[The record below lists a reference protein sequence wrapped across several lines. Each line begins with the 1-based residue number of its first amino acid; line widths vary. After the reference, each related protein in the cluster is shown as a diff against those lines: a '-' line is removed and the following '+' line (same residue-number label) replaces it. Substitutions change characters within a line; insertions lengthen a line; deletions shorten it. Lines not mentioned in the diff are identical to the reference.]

1 MTESKSYHL
10 PKKDRKFTF
19 DEIEELILAGKIQRS
34 TKIWEKSLT
43 DWIKIID
50 HPDFSETF
58 EQYDKIA
65 KDQLNRALGLD
76 EETQK
81 KREMRKMFDDV
92 EEEKYVSQ
100 KSGLL
105 KWVVIGFVIVGIP
118 FGGFFILELMNKKPE
133 VVKEDKKE
141 VKIDDINLDHV
152 KFGSGVMKID
162 SVKGVTVKKV
172 EKSEEDEILKE
183 VLLEIKKEEKA
194 KAVKDNKIAKAAAKK
209 KSSGLFD
216 KVSED
221 ELAAFRNSFLKKT
234 KSRKVGGGS
243 VKGSQFAKAKEEL
256 SGKQISVTIKKYS
269 GSIKYCYN
277 KALKDDTGIR
287 GKMELTLHILGN
299 GKVAKVINETPK
311 FKGTAI
317 NRCITKQIKS
327 KWQFPKFN
335 GTLTTVTIPFIL
347 SAQ

>member
-1 MTESKSYHL
+1 MTNSKSYHL

-19 DEIEELILAGKIQRS
+19 DEIEELILAGKVQRS

-43 DWIKIID
+43 DWIKITD
-50 HPDFSETF
+50 HPDFAETF
-58 EQYDKIA
+58 TQYDIIA
-65 KDQLNRALGLD
+65 KEQLNKALGLD
-76 EETQK
+76 EETVK
-81 KREMRKMFDDV
+81 KREMRQMFNDV
-92 EEEKYVSQ
+92 EDEKFVQQ

-105 KWVVIGFVIVGIP
+105 KWIIIGLVIVGIP
-118 FGGFFILELMNKKPE
+118 FGGFFVLELMNKSPE
-133 VVKEDKKE
+133 VKKEAKKE
-141 VKIDDINLDHV
+141 VKIDDINLDNV

-162 SVKGVTVKKV
+162 SVKGVTVKQV
-172 EKSEEDEILKE
+172 EKTQEDEILKE
-183 VLLEIKKEEKA
+183 VIMELKKEEMAKKA
-194 KAVKDNKIAKAAAKK
+194 EDKKIAKASKK
-209 KSSGLFD
+209 KSAGLFD

-221 ELAAFRNSFLKKT
+221 ELAAFRNSFLSKT

-256 SGKQISVTIKKYS
+256 TGKQISVTIKKYS

-299 GKVAKVINETPK
+299 GKVAKVVNETPK

-317 NRCITKQIKS
+317 NRCITKQIKK